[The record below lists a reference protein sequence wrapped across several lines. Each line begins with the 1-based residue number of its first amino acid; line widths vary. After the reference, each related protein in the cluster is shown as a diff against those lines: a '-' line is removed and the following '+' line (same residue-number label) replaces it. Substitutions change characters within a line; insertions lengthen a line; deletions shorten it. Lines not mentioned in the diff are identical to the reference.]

1 MKKSDMKVKIF
12 WTNKKIDYHRLYEIL
27 ADIVIRNIDKE
38 LEEEFGQAK
47 GR

>member
-12 WTNKKIDYHRLYEIL
+12 WTNKKIDYHRLYQIL
-27 ADIVIRNIDKE
+27 ADVIIQKE
-38 LEEEFGQAK
+38 EEEFRQAK